1 MAIPKA
7 AARPARHALHPEKQ
21 DPRQEPGIEEFGAV
35 RCGLAV
41 AAAPA
46 TPAAAAVPASA
57 AAANTDAIA
66 SGPTGPGIAAAA
78 VAVAAAAAAV
88 AANCDTGANAD
99 ADAVPAGA
107 ARAARAA
114 RTARAA
120 VLLRVGDR
128 AAGHERSDEGRHT
141 KMLELHEIFSAWVM
155 PRVPNCPDA
164 FSTAG
169 LSPLSTTLE
178 YTRSNLA
185 QGVLTRLS

>member
-1 MAIPKA
+1 MPSVAKGQ
-7 AARPARHALHPEKQ
+7 Q

-78 VAVAAAAAAV
+78 VAVAAAGAAV
-88 AANCDTGANAD
+88 ATNTDTGAD
-99 ADAVPAGA
+99 AEAKARAAGA
-107 ARAARAA
+107 ARATDAARAA
-114 RTARAA
+114 GAA
-120 VLLRVGDR
+120 VLLRISGNR
-128 AAGHERSDEGRHT
+128 AAGHERSNKGCHS
-141 KMLELHEIFSAWVM
+141 KMLELHEIVSLGDAEGARS
-155 PRVPNCPDA
+155 PRH
-164 FSTAG
+164 
-169 LSPLSTTLE
+169 LSGDWMLASQHNPE